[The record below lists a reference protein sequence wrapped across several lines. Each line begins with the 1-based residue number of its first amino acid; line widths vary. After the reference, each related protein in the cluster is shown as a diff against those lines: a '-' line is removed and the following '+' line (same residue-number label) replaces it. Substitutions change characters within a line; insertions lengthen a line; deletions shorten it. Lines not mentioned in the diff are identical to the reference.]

1 MTAAISNSTT
11 AKKSFV
17 LFWICGC
24 GFWSQ
29 FSICSLEVINWFV
42 GLCNRFIVF
51 NLWTVDRDDGFMED
65 GFQFVH
71 EFSICWFDLE
81 NGFSDCRERER
92 VCERERERGV
102 WMAKIG

>member
-1 MTAAISNSTT
+1 MTAETDKSTTT
-11 AKKSFV
+11 AKKLFV

-24 GFWSQ
+24 GFWYQ

-42 GLCNRFIVF
+42 GLCNRFVVF
-51 NLWTVDRDDGFMED
+51 NLWTVDRDD

-71 EFSICWFDLE
+71 EFSICWFDLQ

-92 VCERERERGV
+92 ERGV
-102 WMAKIG
+102 WMAGIG